1 MTCDYDLAIVGGG
14 LVGGSLACAL
24 RDSGL
29 RIAIIEKVAA
39 DAPRQPSY
47 DERVIALSFGS
58 RRIFTGM
65 GLWSA
70 IAPEAEPIRR
80 IHISDRGH
88 AGFAHLSAAEEG
100 VDSLGEVVP
109 ARAMG
114 AAISHELANH
124 PNIDWLRPG
133 QIVAISLSGER
144 ARLEVMLPDGH
155 RTLTA
160 SLVVAA
166 DGGDSSLRERF
177 GIPMRDMD
185 YGQQAIISTVTPE
198 TDSSAA
204 AMRFEHASR
213 DAPEAKPGRPSE
225 RRAVGQSARASGPMH
240 GSHPGTAYER
250 FTRSG
255 PLAMLPMT
263 QGRYSVVWTAWE
275 REVPG
280 ILALD
285 DQAFLERLQQRF
297 GQRLGRLT
305 QPARRQAYPLRLRLA
320 RRLIQDR
327 FALIGN
333 AAHTLH
339 PVAGQGFNLGL
350 RDVAELTDLLIEAQ
364 STAADLGGPALLKAY
379 QRRRR
384 ADHLATA
391 GLTDGLVRLFS
402 LPCPHA
408 QLGRNLGLVGLD
420 LLPPLR
426 HRLARRFMGLDGQLP
441 RLARGLPPVSPA
453 FIRWAEQS
461 SGGRA

>member
-1 MTCDYDLAIVGGG
+1 MSNHYDLVIVGGG

-24 RDSGL
+24 RDTGL
-29 RIAIIEKVAA
+29 RIAIIEKVPASAA
-39 DAPRQPSY
+39 IQPSY
-47 DERVIALSFGS
+47 DERVIALSHGS

-88 AGFAHLSAAEEG
+88 AGFAHLSAEEEG

-114 AAISHELANH
+114 AAIEQALAEH
-124 PNIDWLRPG
+124 PRIDWLRPG
-133 QIVAISLSGER
+133 RIVALNLNAEQ

-155 RTLTA
+155 RSLSA

-166 DGGDSSLRERF
+166 DGGDSSLRERL
-177 GIPMRDMD
+177 GIPLRDRD
-185 YGQQAIISTVTPE
+185 YGQQAIISTVLAE
-198 TDSSAA
+198 Q
-204 AMRFEHASR
+204 
-213 DAPEAKPGRPSE
+213 AP
-225 RRAVGQSARASGPMH
+225 ARTR
-240 GSHPGTAYER
+240 GTAFER

-275 REVPG
+275 REAPG

-285 DQAFLERLQQRF
+285 DQAFVARLQQRF

-305 QPARRQAYPLRLRLA
+305 QPARRFAYPLRLRLA
-320 RRLIQDR
+320 RQITRER

-350 RDVAELTDLLIEAQ
+350 RDVAELTDLLVEAQ
-364 STAADLGGPALLKAY
+364 STAADPGGVALLKAY

-391 GLTDGLVRLFS
+391 GLTDGLVRLFG

-426 HRLARRFMGLDGQLP
+426 HRLARRFMGLEGRLP
-441 RLARGLPPVSPA
+441 RLARGLPPVSSA
-453 FIRWAEQS
+453 FLRWADS
-461 SGGRA
+461 SSEETP

>member
-1 MTCDYDLAIVGGG
+1 MSVHYDLVIVGGG

-24 RDSGL
+24 RDTGL

-47 DERVIALSFGS
+47 DERVIALSRGS
-58 RRIFTGM
+58 QRIFNGM
-65 GLWSA
+65 GLWAA
-70 IAPEAEPIRR
+70 IAPEAEPIRHV
-80 IHISDRGH
+80 HISDRGH

-114 AAISHELANH
+114 AAIGQALAEH
-124 PNIDWLRPG
+124 PSIDWLRPG
-133 QIVAISLSGER
+133 RIVALNLRGEQ
-144 ARLEVMLPDGH
+144 ARLEVMLPHAH

-166 DGGDSSLRERF
+166 DGGDSSLRERLD
-177 GIPMRDMD
+177 IPMRDQD
-185 YGQQAIISTVTPE
+185 YGQQAIISTVMPE
-198 TDSSAA
+198 GA
-204 AMRFEHASR
+204 E
-213 DAPEAKPGRPSE
+213 
-225 RRAVGQSARASGPMH
+225 QAR
-240 GSHPGTAYER
+240 GTAFER
-250 FTRSG
+250 FTSSG

-263 QGRYSVVWTAWE
+263 AGRYSVVWTAWE
-275 REVPG
+275 REAPG

-285 DQAFLERLQQRF
+285 DQAFLNRLQQRF
-297 GQRLGRLT
+297 GLRLGRLT
-305 QPARRQAYPLRLRLA
+305 QPARRIAYPLRLRLA
-320 RRLIQDR
+320 RTLTRER

-350 RDVAELTDLLIEAQ
+350 RDVAELTDLLVEAQ
-364 STAADLGGPALLKAY
+364 GTAADLGGPALLNAY

-391 GLTDGLVRLFS
+391 GLTDGLVRLFG

-408 QLGRNLGLVGLD
+408 QLGRNLGLLGLD

-426 HRLARRFMGLDGQLP
+426 HRLARRFMGLDGRLP

-453 FIRWAEQS
+453 FVRWTNQA
-461 SGGRA
+461 SGGPA